1 MTVWIVGGT
10 GFLGRHLSE
19 KFRQGNT
26 DHLTTSREGIESD
39 FSVNLLREESFC
51 KIPIK
56 SLDIVVF
63 LAGVSSPESCENDFE
78 AAHKVNVV
86 GTAGFIS
93 FALERGA
100 KVLFASSDTV
110 YGEQVDVVDETVA
123 CEPVG
128 KYASMKHAVEQV
140 FQKEQAFVSFRLSYI
155 EAPNDK
161 FTNFL
166 RESSGTKEEVAVFSD
181 LVRNTISID
190 DVVEGLRLICE
201 DWGRL
206 EGHRVI
212 NFSGPVSESRV
223 DLASRIIVRLGLDLK
238 VRPVSAPE
246 GFFSCRPRV
255 IRLSNGR
262 LSKLLTSKS

>member
-1 MTVWIVGGT
+1 VTVWIVGGT

-19 KFRQGNT
+19 KFRHSDI
-26 DHLTTSREGIESD
+26 DHQTTSRDGIDSD
-39 FSVNLLREESFC
+39 FTVDLLREEAFC
-51 KIPIK
+51 KLPIK

-63 LAGVSSPESCENDFE
+63 LAGVSSPESCENDFDS
-78 AAHKVNVV
+78 AHKVNVL
-86 GTAGFIS
+86 GTSGFIS
-93 FALERGA
+93 FALEKGA

-110 YGEQVDVVDETVA
+110 YGEQCEFVDETGA

-128 KYASMKHAVEQV
+128 KYASMKHAVEQA
-140 FQKEQAFVSFRLSYI
+140 FQNEQAFVSFRLSYI

-166 RESSGTKEEVAVFSD
+166 RDSSSQQQEVEVFAD
-181 LVRNTISID
+181 LVRNTILID
-190 DVVEGLRLICE
+190 DVVEGIRLICE

-238 VRPVSAPE
+238 VRPVSAPA
-246 GFFSCRPRV
+246 GFFASRPRV
-255 IRLSNGR
+255 IKLRNER